1 MTMTNFAPLT
11 ATIRSISSTKRSGF
25 ASGTNGN
32 TINVKGL
39 SDVACVGDF
48 VRIVQGATHSVLGEV
63 LTLTSEHICV
73 LPEKGTGGISLND
86 RVDYVGSSDIAPD
99 ESWLGRIIDPFGRA
113 LDGRPL
119 MRGLDAR
126 PVLADPPAAAKRGRL
141 GERLETGMAA
151 FNTYLPIVRGQRMGL
166 FAGSGVGKSTLL
178 ANLSSGIE
186 ADFVV
191 IALIGERGRELREFV
206 EDTLGP
212 EGLKRAVVI
221 AATSDQSPMV
231 RRRAAWTAMTVAE
244 YLRDQGGHVLF
255 LADSVTR
262 FAEAHREIAA
272 ASGEASTA
280 RGFPPSTSQIIMSL
294 CERAGPGPD
303 GCGDITGV
311 FSVLVS
317 GSDMEEPLAD
327 IVRGV
332 LDGHVVLD
340 RQIAERGRFPA
351 VDILRS
357 VSRSLPNAASDDENQ
372 ILAST
377 RELMATYAEAELMI
391 QAGLY
396 SSGTDPKIDSAVDAR
411 PKLEALLA
419 MGDGI
424 TTSESFKRLA
434 DILKGPRRI
443 VA

>member
-11 ATIRSISSTKRSGF
+11 ATVRSISSLTRSGF
-25 ASGTNGN
+25 ASGTSGN
-32 TINVKGL
+32 IINVKGL
-39 SDVACVGDF
+39 SDIARVGDF
-48 VRIVQGATHSVLGEV
+48 VRIHHGTSGSDLGEV
-63 LTLTSEHICV
+63 LTLASDHICI
-73 LPEKGTGGISLND
+73 LPEKGTAGISLND
-86 RVDYVGSSDIAPD
+86 RVDYVGASDISPD
-99 ESWLGRIIDPFGRA
+99 KSWLGRIIDPFGRP

-119 MRGLDAR
+119 MAGADSR
-126 PVLADPPAAAKRGRL
+126 PVLGDPPAAAERRRL
-141 GERLETGMAA
+141 GGRLETGIAA
-151 FNTYLPIVRGQRMGL
+151 FNTYLPIVQGQRVGL
-166 FAGSGVGKSTLL
+166 FSGSGVGKSTLL
-178 ANLSSGIE
+178 ASLSKGIE

-206 EDTLGP
+206 EDTLGA
-212 EGLKRAVVI
+212 EGLKRSIVI

-231 RRRAAWTAMTVAE
+231 RRRAAWTAMAVAE

-272 ASGEASTA
+272 SSGEAASA
-280 RGFPPSTSQIIMSL
+280 RGFPPSTSQMIMSL
-294 CERAGPGPD
+294 CERAGPGPE
-303 GCGDITGV
+303 GSGDITGV

-351 VDILRS
+351 IDILRS
-357 VSRSLPNAASDDENQ
+357 VSRSLPGAANADENQ
-372 ILAST
+372 ILSAT

-396 SSGTDPKIDSAVDAR
+396 SPGSDAKIDGAIEAR

-419 MGDGI
+419 MCDGI
-424 TTSESFKRLA
+424 TIEQSFKRLST
-434 DILKGPRRI
+434 ILKGPRRI